1 MLCIDFKDRNFT
13 ILDYESPGEFPDYC
27 NADTSNRT
35 LRKTLTFMHTHP
47 LTETP
52 PPNVILEII
61 TYDRQNYDRFVAKD
75 VGELIP
81 RIRQERVNWVNL
93 DGLTNMPMVEAL
105 QSHFSLHSLLVEDIL
120 NDQRP
125 KAEEYEDYLFVT
137 LKMLYRID
145 GPEVDYEQISFV
157 LGTNYLLTFQE
168 KEGDLFDAF
177 RERIRQDQGRV
188 RKKKADYLMY
198 RLIDIT
204 VENYYNVL
212 DNIGEQIDDIEDSI
226 RSNTSDATFQ
236 RIQVIKK
243 ELIYLHKALYPLRDA
258 LGKVLKDESDFIQE
272 ENLPYFRDVYDHVI
286 HLIDSLDTYR
296 DLTSGLTDQYMNIQ
310 NSKLNE
316 VIRVLTIISTIF
328 IPLTFIVGVYGMNF
342 EHLPELHWEHG
353 YATVWVVM
361 LSIAAGMLGYFRY
374 KRWI

>member
-1 MLCIDFKDRNFT
+1 
-13 ILDYESPGEFPDYC
+13 
-27 NADTSNRT
+27 
-35 LRKTLTFMHTHP
+35 MHTHS
-47 LTETP
+47 LAESAEK
-52 PPNVILEII
+52 VILEII
-61 TYDRQNYDRFVAKD
+61 TYDRLNYNRFVAKD
-75 VGELIP
+75 VAEILPHIKKD
-81 RIRQERVNWVNL
+81 QVNWVNL
-93 DGLTNMPMVEAL
+93 DGLSNPAIMEGL
-105 QSHFSLHSLLVEDIL
+105 QNHFSLHSLLVEDIL

-137 LKMLYRID
+137 LKMLYRIE
-145 GPEVDYEQISFV
+145 GSEVDYEQISFV
-157 LGTNYLLTFQE
+157 LGKNYLLTFQE

-177 RERIRQDQGRV
+177 RERIRHDQGRV
-188 RKKKADYLMY
+188 RKKKADYLLY
-198 RLIDIT
+198 RLIDVT

-212 DNIGEQIDDIEDSI
+212 DNIGEQIDEIEISI
-226 RSNTSDATFQ
+226 REDTSDGSFQ
-236 RIQVIKK
+236 KIQSIKK

-272 ENLPYFRDVYDHVI
+272 ENIPYFSDVYDHVI

-296 DLTSGLTDQYMNIQ
+296 DLSSGLTDQYLNIQ

-342 EHLPELHWEHG
+342 EYFPELEWKHG

-361 LSIAAGMLGYFRY
+361 LTIAGGMIGYFKY
-374 KRWI
+374 KKWM